1 MIHCGLA
8 LLWWG
13 FLDLQQ
19 LLVGMELRVLEYHH
33 SHKKDYNSVSNNLLA
48 EGIDT
53 FIAFY

>member
-1 MIHCGLA
+1 MIHCGHA